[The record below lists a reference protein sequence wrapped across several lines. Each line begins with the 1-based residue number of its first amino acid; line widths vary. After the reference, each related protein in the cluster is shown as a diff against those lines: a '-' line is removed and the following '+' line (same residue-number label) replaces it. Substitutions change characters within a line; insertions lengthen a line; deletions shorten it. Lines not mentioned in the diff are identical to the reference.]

1 MNTPAHA
8 VLNLWILGRKERPET
23 ALPIVI
29 GSVLPDV
36 PMVLFYAWA
45 KLIAGQPEGE
55 IWSRAYFEWQGRW
68 TIDLLHSLPLT
79 LAALF
84 LAWRFGLPRLTALFA
99 GMVLHIP
106 GDFFLH
112 HDDAHRHFFP
122 FSDWR
127 FESPVSYWDPR
138 HYGRIVGPLELA
150 AVVAGCVVL
159 FRHYESRAARTVIAA
174 VMALYSLYLGY
185 VLWVWV

>member
-8 VLNLWILGRKERPET
+8 VLNLWVLGRQDRPQT

-29 GSVLPDV
+29 GSILPDV
-36 PMVLFYAWA
+36 PILLFYAWA
-45 KLIAGQPEGE
+45 KLVQGLPERE
-55 IWSRAYFEWQGRW
+55 IWSRAYFAWQGRW
-68 TIDLLHSLPLT
+68 LIDLFHSLPLT
-79 LAALF
+79 LAALL
-84 LAWRFGLPRLTALFA
+84 LAWRFAGPRLTGFFA

-127 FESPVSYWDPR
+127 FHSPVSYWDPR
-138 HYGRIVGPLELA
+138 HYGQIVAPLEILA
-150 AVVAGCVVL
+150 VLLGCIVL
-159 FRHYESRAARTVIAA
+159 FRRYKSLAARTLIAGVIA
-174 VMALYSLYLGY
+174 LYGLFLGY
-185 VLWVWV
+185 ALWAWA